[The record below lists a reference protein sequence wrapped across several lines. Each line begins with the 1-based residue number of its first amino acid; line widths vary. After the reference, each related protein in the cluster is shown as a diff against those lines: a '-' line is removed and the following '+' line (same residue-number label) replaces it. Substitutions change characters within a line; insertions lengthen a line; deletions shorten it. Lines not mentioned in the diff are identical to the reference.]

1 LIVRVLI
8 VAATAPEVAP
18 LLSNLTPAAGHAARM
33 TTFQRGTHHI
43 DVLTTGVGM
52 VATAT
57 WCSRALVTGDYDLA
71 LNVGMCGTFDRLL
84 ALGTVVHVTTD
95 RFAELGAEDGAR
107 FLTIHD
113 LGLLDANEFPFTAGT
128 VVNAEPPRSGV
139 LQSLPAVTAITV
151 STVHGDDESIARAR
165 RRFSPQVESME
176 GAAFMYACLVHGLPF
191 AQLRSVSNVVERRN
205 RDAWNLPEAIRRVNA
220 TALEIVDSL

>member
-1 LIVRVLI
+1 VRILV

-18 LLSNLTPAAGHAARM
+18 LVSILAADARSPSRLTAFR
-33 TTFQRGTHHI
+33 RGPHDI

-57 WCSRALVTGDYDLA
+57 WCSRTLMTGDYDLA
-71 LNVGMCGTFDRLL
+71 LNVGVCGAFDRTL

-95 RFAELGAEDGAR
+95 RFAELGAEDGDA
-107 FLTIHD
+107 FLTMSD

-128 VVNAEPPRSGV
+128 LVNAAPPGSSVLKSLRSVG
-139 LQSLPAVTAITV
+139 SITV
-151 STVHGDDESIARAR
+151 STVHGNEESIARAVE
-165 RRFSPQVESME
+165 RFAPQVESME

-191 AQLRSVSNVVERRN
+191 AQVRSVSNAVERRN
-205 RDAWNLPEAIRRVNA
+205 RAAWKLPEAVRALNA
-220 TALEIVDSL
+220 AAVEIIDTL